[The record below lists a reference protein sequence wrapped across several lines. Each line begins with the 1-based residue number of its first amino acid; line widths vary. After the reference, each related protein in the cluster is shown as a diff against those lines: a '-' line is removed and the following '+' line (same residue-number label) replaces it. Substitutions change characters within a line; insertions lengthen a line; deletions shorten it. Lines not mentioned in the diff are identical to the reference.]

1 MLQQPLSTRLIPPK
15 WQSRGYPSPKLPII
29 PRRLSSVKLSTTMN
43 NYNTFASINNISGG
57 KGMNWF
63 HEIKLEVRD
72 YEVDRYGGVKDY
84 VYANYCEYGQCELSK
99 NKIGLNGDAFAV
111 TEMSFKCIAPL
122 RSGDQFV
129 LMVKLYDYSTTRFYF
144 ENLIFKLPNLK
155 PILEAKSTVVCL
167 DENYRPTRISQE
179 MISKFNQLLVSRS

>member
-1 MLQQPLSTRLIPPK
+1 MLQHPLSIRLIPPK

-43 NYNTFASINNISGG
+43 NYNTFASTNNISGG

-72 YEVDRYGGVKDY
+72 YEVDRYIWS
-84 VYANYCEYGQCELSK
+84 GQCELSK
-99 NKIGLNGDAFAV
+99 NKIGLDGDVFAV
-111 TEMSFKCIAPL
+111 TEMSLKCFALL
-122 RSGDQFV
+122 RSGDRFS
-129 LMVKLYDYSTTRFYF
+129 LKVKLYDYSATRFYF
-144 ENLIFKLPNLK
+144 ESLIFKLPNIK
-155 PILEAKSTVVCL
+155 PILEAKSIVVCL

-179 MISKFNQLLVSRS
+179 MISKFNQFLVHEMRVKKKTKLFDP